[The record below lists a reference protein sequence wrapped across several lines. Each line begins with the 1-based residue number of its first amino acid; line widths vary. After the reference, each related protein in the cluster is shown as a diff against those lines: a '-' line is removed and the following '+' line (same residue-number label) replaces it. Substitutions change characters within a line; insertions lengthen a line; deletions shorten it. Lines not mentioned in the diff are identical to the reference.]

1 MFRPTS
7 DALET
12 LTLPDG
18 VRLPEDDVRTWH
30 DERALRGWSEMSRRA
45 ARIYLLLALDTIA
58 GLAAVVAAIKTWSV
72 VSNNGLRP
80 VPSAVPLIA
89 MVCCIQP
96 LALHVTGAYGGAK
109 ARRSLERIAAGVAIS
124 ALVGW
129 VQAQLFGEG
138 TPDIPNKTAFV
149 YSGALIASYIWLGR
163 QMAHLIIE
171 AGFKRGTLQRR
182 AIVIGDPVE
191 VQVLRMRMACSSTPD
206 TAIVGSLAPFTARMA
221 PEAIREAVRSTG
233 AQMVLIAPSIPFEAF
248 RSMVFNCFECG
259 VGVTLLPRALGS
271 LGASYFEL
279 RESSLGVLLD
289 VFPIQLGLPRLALK
303 RTIDL
308 VLTVA
313 ILAVIWPL
321 LLVIAIAV
329 KLDSPGPVFFRQVRA
344 GVGGRPFQIL
354 KFRTMQVGADTQKHL
369 LAHLNEYPDA
379 RLFKI
384 KVDPRVTRVGR
395 LLRRT
400 SLDELPQLFNVV
412 RGEMSLVGPRPCV
425 PEELQHYSVDHLA
438 RLFVIPGIT
447 GPWQVSG
454 RNEILDFE
462 TIVQLEREYI
472 ESWSVMRDFWILLR
486 TIPTV
491 FRRGA
496 Y

>member
-1 MFRPTS
+1 MFRNNS
-7 DALET
+7 EALEI
-12 LTLPDG
+12 LTLPEG
-18 VRLPEDDVRTWH
+18 VRLPEDDVRGWH

-45 ARIYLLLALDTIA
+45 ARIYLLLALDTVA
-58 GLAAVVAAIKTWSV
+58 GLLAVVAAIKTWSV
-72 VSNNGLRP
+72 VSANGLRP

-96 LALHVTGAYGGAK
+96 LALHVTGAYGGGK
-109 ARRSLERIAAGVAIS
+109 ARRSLERIAAGIAIT
-124 ALVGW
+124 ALIGW

-138 TPDIPNKTAFV
+138 TADVPNKTA
-149 YSGALIASYIWLGR
+149 YLYTGALIASYVWLGR
-163 QMAHLIIE
+163 QALHLVIE
-171 AGFKRGTLQRR
+171 QGLKRGTLQRR
-182 AIVIGDPVE
+182 AIVIGDADE
-191 VQVLRMRMACSSTPD
+191 VQLLKMRMAYSSTPD
-206 TAIVGSLAPFTARMA
+206 TAIVGSLPPFTASMA
-221 PEAIREAVRSTG
+221 PDAIRDAIRSTG

-248 RSMVFNCFECG
+248 RTMVFNCFECG

-289 VFPIQLGLPRLALK
+289 VFPIQLGFPRLALK

-308 VLTVA
+308 VLTLA
-313 ILAVIWPL
+313 LLAVIWPL
-321 LLVIAIAV
+321 LLLVAIAV
-329 KLDSPGPVFFRQVRA
+329 TLDSPGPVFFRQVRA
-344 GVGGRPFQIL
+344 GVGGRSFHIL
-354 KFRTMQVGADTQKHL
+354 KFRTMRAGADTQKHL
-369 LAHLNEYPDA
+369 VAHLNEYPDG

-395 LLRRT
+395 LLRRA
-400 SLDELPQLFNVV
+400 SLDELPQLFNVL
-412 RGEMSLVGPRPCV
+412 RGEMSLVGPRPCI
-425 PEELQHYSVDHLA
+425 PEELQHYSVNHLA
-438 RLFVIPGIT
+438 RLFVVPGIT

-462 TIVQLEREYI
+462 KIVELERNYI
-472 ESWSVMRDFWILLR
+472 ESWSVMKDFWILLR

>member
-1 MFRPTS
+1 MLHINTE
-7 DALET
+7 ALQT
-12 LTLPDG
+12 FTLPDG
-18 VRLPEDDVRTWH
+18 VRLPENDVRTWH

-58 GLAAVVAAIKTWSV
+58 GLGAVVAAIKTWSV

-96 LALHVTGAYGGAK
+96 LALHVTGAYGGAN

-138 TPDIPNKTAFV
+138 TPDIPNKTAYL
-149 YSGALIASYIWLGR
+149 YSGALIASYVWLGR
-163 QMAHLIIE
+163 QFAHFVIE
-171 AGFKRGTLQRR
+171 AGFRRGTLQRR
-182 AIVIGDPVE
+182 AIVIGEPAE
-191 VQVLRMRMACSSTPD
+191 VQLLKMRTACSSTPD
-206 TAIVGSLAPFTARMA
+206 TAIVGALSPFTARMA
-221 PEAIREAVRSTG
+221 PEAIRDAVRSTG

-271 LGASYFEL
+271 LGSSYFEL

-308 VLTVA
+308 VLTVGL
-313 ILAVIWPL
+313 LALIWPL
-321 LLVIAIAV
+321 LVLIAIAV
-329 KLDSPGPVFFRQVRA
+329 KLDSAGPVFFRQVRA
-344 GVGGRPFQIL
+344 GVGGRSFQIL
-354 KFRTMQVGADTQKHL
+354 KFRTMQVGADAQKHL
-369 LAHLNEYPDA
+369 VAHLNEYPDA

-384 KVDPRVTRVGR
+384 KADPRVTRLGR

-425 PEELQHYSVDHLA
+425 PDELKHYSAEHFA
-438 RLFVIPGIT
+438 RLFVVPGIT

-462 TIVQLEREYI
+462 TIVQLERDYI
-472 ESWSVMRDFWILLR
+472 EKWSVMKDFWILLR
-486 TIPTV
+486 TIPTL